1 MERICQFEKGHLF
14 PHVEKQCADILAIYR
29 AMGLDPM
36 VEPKTAVS
44 IIGTGQPFCNYC
56 GRMFMLLDL
65 TEARMNGLPSAA
77 DLEKQL
83 RVDAV
88 QIEPY
93 LKNGIDLED
102 WERSWPYLS
111 FPLSEEDLALLKVAL
126 ALQVEKHFGLFENG
140 TAEAHPEEIE
150 ISFRKFD
157 RINHIAEKHFTAR
170 SGITE
175 GVTKNGVIAK
185 ERICEFINQGMF
197 PYVEQYCQDVL
208 SQYRAM
214 GIDPMIEPPT
224 AMSVFF
230 TREVS
235 FFTYY
240 DRMMNLLGLT
250 GARRYLE
257 SPDVYKGKWEP
268 LEKFQ
273 AKYQKREAEY
283 LEELLTDIKKIK
295 PFVEQNFDFINWEW
309 MCPYLTF
316 PIPEDEVEYLKKKLR
331 TDLTQDLN
339 VFRPLFEP
347 NMLESPYCI
356 DIKLRHIKQESNL
369 LRLHYLAKRSAAG

>member
-111 FPLSEEDLALLKVAL
+111 FPLSEEELDMLKVAL
-126 ALQVEKHFGLFENG
+126 ALQIEKHLNIFDNG
-140 TAEAHPEEIE
+140 SIPLPVVGSQMDLQKIE
-150 ISFRKFD
+150 
-157 RINHIAEKHFTAR
+157 
-170 SGITE
+170 
-175 GVTKNGVIAK
+175 
-185 ERICEFINQGMF
+185 
-197 PYVEQYCQDVL
+197 
-208 SQYRAM
+208 
-214 GIDPMIEPPT
+214 
-224 AMSVFF
+224 
-230 TREVS
+230 
-235 FFTYY
+235 
-240 DRMMNLLGLT
+240 
-250 GARRYLE
+250 
-257 SPDVYKGKWEP
+257 
-268 LEKFQ
+268 
-273 AKYQKREAEY
+273 
-283 LEELLTDIKKIK
+283 
-295 PFVEQNFDFINWEW
+295 
-309 MCPYLTF
+309 
-316 PIPEDEVEYLKKKLR
+316 
-331 TDLTQDLN
+331 
-339 VFRPLFEP
+339 
-347 NMLESPYCI
+347 
-356 DIKLRHIKQESNL
+356 
-369 LRLHYLAKRSAAG
+369 